1 MSCRHMNSK
10 QSFNFEIR
18 PFSVDAFTLR
28 ETGKPFI
35 AVLQGKTEDVLKDID
50 LLGAVFCQMTKK
62 DRRLYD
68 GSVVCF
74 IDFAM
79 KHPED
84 IAWLRSKLGDKV
96 QQLGLWSE
104 TKFSPVDSGEIL
116 H

>member
-1 MSCRHMNSK
+1 MSTCRNRPS

-35 AVLQGKTEDVLKDID
+35 AVLQGKTEQVLKDID

-62 DRRLYD
+62 ERRLYD
-68 GSVVCF
+68 SSVVCF

-84 IAWLRSKLGDKV
+84 LKCLRSKLGDKV

-104 TKFSPVDSGEIL
+104 TKFSPMDSGDTL

>member
-1 MSCRHMNSK
+1 MASRRMNAP

-35 AVLQGKTEDVLKDID
+35 ALLQGKTEDVLKDVD
-50 LLGAVFCQMTKK
+50 LLGSVFCQMTKK
-62 DRRLYD
+62 ERRLYD

-84 IAWLRSKLGDKV
+84 IVWLRSKLGDKT

-104 TKFSPVDSGEIL
+104 TKFSRASASDTL